1 MIYTICNSALT
12 ACIDETGAQLISLKD
27 KNGTEYIWQRDP
39 AVWSS
44 CSPLLFPII
53 GNLRNGK
60 TVIDGKTYE
69 IPKHGPV
76 RSLSFHL
83 KEQGNEF
90 VALGVTDQDFP
101 EGVYPYAFSFS
112 ITYSLSGESLSFSVK
127 IENPAASP
135 MAYCVG
141 LHPAVCCPLFP
152 GERFEDYEIRFPR
165 PQQSGYRAF
174 DLEHMQFDM
183 TTERPCPG
191 GGLHIPLNRE
201 LFCSDAMWFDRPS
214 SREASLVHLKTGK
227 GVRAEFPDFETIAFW
242 TKPEDEAR
250 YLCFEPWNGSAP
262 CSGEDDDFFHKNHLQ
277 KLSGGASRTY
287 RLRLT
292 VLHENP
298 YV

>member
-90 VALGVTDQDFP
+90 VTLGVTIRTFQKASTPTPFP
-101 EGVYPYAFSFS
+101 FPSPTLCPGKV
-112 ITYSLSGESLSFSVK
+112 SLS
-127 IENPAASP
+127 P
-135 MAYCVG
+135 
-141 LHPAVCCPLFP
+141 
-152 GERFEDYEIRFPR
+152 
-165 PQQSGYRAF
+165 
-174 DLEHMQFDM
+174 
-183 TTERPCPG
+183 
-191 GGLHIPLNRE
+191 
-201 LFCSDAMWFDRPS
+201 
-214 SREASLVHLKTGK
+214 
-227 GVRAEFPDFETIAFW
+227 
-242 TKPEDEAR
+242 
-250 YLCFEPWNGSAP
+250 
-262 CSGEDDDFFHKNHLQ
+262 
-277 KLSGGASRTY
+277 
-287 RLRLT
+287 
-292 VLHENP
+292 
-298 YV
+298 